1 MQVST
6 AANTTM
12 QSLYA
17 SRHGVRP
24 TMRVAPHAAPGAAAA
39 ALVPFR
45 PASVAAATAP
55 AVQHASAVSSCCPQL
70 ASSSSIRSSPRRAV
84 HAAAGAANGSTV
96 AEGSVSVV
104 LLAGGVG
111 KRMGASIPKQYL
123 KLRGREIATYSLE
136 MFASMKEVSEIVI
149 VCDPSWRDVFERC
162 IPTLPSHI
170 NFKCVPC
177 PSETARL

>member
-1 MQVST
+1 M
-6 AANTTM
+6 
-12 QSLYA
+12 
-17 SRHGVRP
+17 
-24 TMRVAPHAAPGAAAA
+24 
-39 ALVPFR
+39 
-45 PASVAAATAP
+45 
-55 AVQHASAVSSCCPQL
+55 
-70 ASSSSIRSSPRRAV
+70 

-136 MFASMKEVSEIVI
+136 MFARMKEVSEIVI
-149 VCDPSWRDVFERC
+149 VCDPSWKDVFERC

-170 NFKCVPC
+170 NFKCVSC
-177 PSETARL
+177 P